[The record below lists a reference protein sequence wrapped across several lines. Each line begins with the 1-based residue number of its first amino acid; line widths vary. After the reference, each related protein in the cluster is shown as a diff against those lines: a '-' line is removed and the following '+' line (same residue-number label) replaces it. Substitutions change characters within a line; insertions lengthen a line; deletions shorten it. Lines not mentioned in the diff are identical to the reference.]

1 MPDRLDD
8 FLLHRKPT
16 AERPLMGLTVLVVDD
31 SRFASEAMRLLCLR
45 SGARVRRADSLQSA
59 NRHLVTYRPSVL
71 VVDLGLPDGSG
82 LSLISE
88 LAAGTPRIP
97 VILATSGDDGAAEAA
112 LAAGADGF
120 LAKPLSQLG
129 EFQQAVLDRLPRED
143 HPSGPRAVSK
153 DRIDPDTIALQDDL
167 ARVAQVIAG
176 GVDPKTADYLAQFT
190 TGVARSARDTA
201 LEEAALELA
210 RARTAGRETGAEIRH
225 LAGIVESRLE
235 RRAVV

>member
-1 MPDRLDD
+1 MPERLDD
-8 FLLHRKPT
+8 FLHYRKPT
-16 AERPLMGLTVLVVDD
+16 ADRPLMGHTVLVVED

-88 LAAGTPRIP
+88 LAAANPRIP
-97 VILATSGDDGAAEAA
+97 VILATSGDDGAADAA
-112 LAAGADGF
+112 IAAGADGF

-129 EFQQAVLDRLPRED
+129 EFQQAVLERLPNEE
-143 HPSGPRAVSK
+143 HPTGLRAVSK
-153 DRIDPDTIALQDDL
+153 DHVDPDTIALQDDL
-167 ARVAQVIAG
+167 ARVARVISE
-176 GVDPKTADYLAQFT
+176 GVDPDTADYLAQFT
-190 TGVARSARDTA
+190 TGIARSSKDAA
-201 LEEAALELA
+201 LEEAALALG
-210 RARTAGRETGAEIRH
+210 RARSTGQETGNALRQ
-225 LAGIVESRLE
+225 LAGIVETRLE